1 MKSLRRLSIT
11 LVFTFALSLSTSA
24 GEIST
29 TIAQPPTQTATT
41 GGEMDTGITG
51 QIDTSSSEAIVNDSM
66 TEVALNL
73 LQSVLSLF

>member
-1 MKSLRRLSIT
+1 MKSLRRFSIT
-11 LVFTFALSLSTSA
+11 LVFTFALSLSASA

-29 TIAQPPTQTATT
+29 TIAQPPTQLATT

-51 QIDTSSSEAIVNDSM
+51 QIDTSSSEATVNDSM

-73 LQSVLSLF
+73 LRSVLSLF